1 MKENNPASKKF
12 VEASLSQLFRT
23 LERGISRI
31 GVDKVIERLKSS
43 IDFDAD
49 NQFSITKEIIETSC
63 KTFGES
69 WQYIREKK
77 RLQGRQLYL
86 AQIIATLLQKY
97 ALLTQMEISEVMNK
111 TKSSVSKYVSKM
123 NFSNAK
129 RMTIDEREY
138 FEKYKKIENRI
149 KEIQS
154 N

>member
-1 MKENNPASKKF
+1 MKENNLASKKF
-12 VEASLSQLFRT
+12 IEASLSQLFRT
-23 LERGISRI
+23 LEIGISRI
-31 GVDKVIERLKSS
+31 GMQKVIERLKSS
-43 IDFDAD
+43 IEFDAD
-49 NQFSITKEIIETSC
+49 NQYSVNKEIIETAC

-69 WQYIREKK
+69 WEYIRAKK

-97 ALLTQMEISEVMNK
+97 ALLTQIEIAEVMNK
-111 TKSSVSKYVSKM
+111 TKSSISKYVSKM
-123 NFSNAK
+123 NFSNSK
-129 RMTIDEREY
+129 KMTIDEKEY

>member
-1 MKENNPASKKF
+1 MKENSPASKKF

-31 GVDKVIERLKSS
+31 GVEKVIERLKSS

-49 NQFSITKEIIETSC
+49 NQYSLSKEIIDNSC
-63 KTFGES
+63 KAFGES
-69 WQYIREKK
+69 WDYILVKK

-97 ALLTQMEISEVMNK
+97 ALLTQIEIAGVMKK

-123 NFSNAK
+123 NFSNSTK
-129 RMTIDEREY
+129 MTLDEKEY
-138 FEKYKKIENRI
+138 FEKFKKIENRI

-154 N
+154 K